1 MRRALVLL
9 VALPLVAAACGGGGG
24 SKSSSSGST
33 PLAAVKA
40 AAQKTYAAGSEA
52 LALTANVTAS
62 GQAVELGGKGAFDI
76 KRTRGAMH
84 LNVKA
89 GPVATTV
96 DEVLVGT
103 AVYLKSPLLTSG
115 LPGGKT
121 WVKLDLTKVHV
132 SGLDLQSLLAQD
144 PGAQLKRLQS
154 LKSATKVGTDS
165 IGTHYKVKATT
176 GAIGAY
182 DVWVGDDGYVHRVV
196 IAQSSPKVSVTVDLS
211 KFGEKVGAATPP
223 PGQVYESKN
232 GSLPGLGGVGA

>member
-9 VALPLVAAACGGGGG
+9 VALPLVAAACGGGG

-33 PLAAVKA
+33 PLEAVKT

-52 LALTANVTAS
+52 LALSANVVAS
-62 GQAVELGGKGAFDI
+62 GQAVALSGSGGFDTMS
-76 KRTRGAMH
+76 TRGSMQ

-121 WVKLDLTKVHV
+121 WVKLDLAKVHV
-132 SGLDLQSLLAQD
+132 SGLDLKSLLAQD
-144 PGAQLKRLQS
+144 PGAQLKRLQA
-154 LKSATKVGTDS
+154 LKSATKVGSDQA
-165 IGTHYKVKATT
+165 GTHYKVNETTRAT
-176 GAIGAY
+176 GGY
-182 DVWVGDDGYVHRVV
+182 DVWVGDDGYIHRVV
-196 IAQSSPKVSVTVDLS
+196 VGQSSPKVSVTIDLS
-211 KFGEKVGAATPP
+211 KFGEKVSAATPP
-223 PGQVYESKN
+223 AGQVYESKN